1 MNVLVINCG
10 SSSIKFQLFRMP
22 AGELLIQGKAE
33 KNESGNTGFRVVSK
47 SGMKESSWEKYSWS
61 VNFKKMLEELVNP
74 ENDCVA
80 SLKEIDV
87 VGHRLIHGGEQDTDP
102 GAIEITEELIARM
115 EMNMALAP
123 LHYPANLKGI
133 RTTSQMLPGVLQAG
147 VFDTSFHYSLPP
159 KAFLYGIPLEW
170 YHKHHIRR
178 YGFHG
183 TSHKFAVQR
192 ACRLA
197 GVPLDKSRV
206 ISCHLG
212 NGASVAA
219 VKNGLSVDTS
229 MGFTPVEGLLMGTR
243 SGDIDAGVLLFLFE
257 NFNFSAADV
266 QKLINKQGGLY
277 GLSCVSADYRA
288 VEKAAISGNDA
299 ARTALDVYHYRVKKY
314 IGAYTA
320 ALGGLD
326 VLVFTGGIGENSIRA
341 REEICNEMEFL
352 GIRISEK
359 LNSQLN
365 SREAIVS
372 ESTSGVKTVI
382 VPANEELMIAKE
394 TARLASRLSFGKY
407 PIFLTES

>member
-33 KNESGNTGFRVVSK
+33 KSEMGNTVLRVNK
-47 SGMKESSWEKYSWS
+47 MQLEKETSWEGFSWPA
-61 VNFKKMLEELVNP
+61 NFKKMLDELVDPQN
-74 ENDCVA
+74 ECIA

-87 VGHRLIHGGEQDTDP
+87 VGHRLIHGGEQETDT
-102 GAIEITEELIARM
+102 GAVEITDELIARM
-115 EMNMALAP
+115 EQNVPLAP
-123 LHYPANLKGI
+123 LHYPASLKGI
-133 RTTSQMLPGVLQAG
+133 RTIKQMLPGVLQAG
-147 VFDTSFHYSLPP
+147 VFDTSFHHSLPP

-170 YHKHHIRR
+170 YNKHHIRR

-183 TSHKFAVQR
+183 TSHKYAVQR
-192 ACRLA
+192 ACMHA
-197 GVPLDKSRV
+197 GVPLEKSRV

-219 VKNGLSVDTS
+219 VKNGLSTDTS

-243 SGDIDAGVLLFLFE
+243 SGDIDAGVLLFLLE
-257 NFNFSAADV
+257 NFNFSVADV
-266 QKLINKQGGLY
+266 QQLLNKQGGLY
-277 GLSCVSADYRA
+277 GLSGVSADYRA
-288 VEKAAISGNDA
+288 VEEAAIGGNNA

-314 IGAYTA
+314 IGAYAA

-341 REEICNEMEFL
+341 RKEICNEMEFL

-359 LNSQLN
+359 LNRQLN
-365 SREAIVS
+365 SSEAVIS

-382 VPANEELMIAKE
+382 VPANEELTIAQK
-394 TARLASRLSFGKY
+394 TAVLAGRLSDGKQQ
-407 PIFLTES
+407 PF